1 MKFIVIYSPTGISN
15 SPLAAEYEAEDA
27 KQVANELMGQG
38 ITSFSIVPADEVRK
52 EVTPISR
59 KAGSSLSYNPD
70 VVATSKL
77 AKVEIA
83 ADDYNIGGKEVDGKH
98 YFTFNEAQ
106 EVQKTLKDTGWRLPT
121 RSEWTL
127 ICEEFGQKDG
137 ELDCKTLYK
146 NLNMGHTG
154 WIGEDGNLHN
164 RTTAGTWWSD
174 TASSA
179 THGRYLTTGTGDVY
193 AQNSHF
199 RGNSFALRLVRN
211 VKESE

>member
-27 KQVANELMGQG
+27 NQVANELMGQG
-38 ITSFSIVPADEVRK
+38 MTIFSIVPANEIRK

-83 ADDYNIGGKEVDGKH
+83 AEDYNIGGTEMDGKH

-137 ELDCKTLYK
+137 ELDCETLYK
-146 NLNMGHTG
+146 NLNMKHTG
-154 WIGEDGNLHN
+154 WIGEDGNFLN
-164 RTTAGTWWSD
+164 RTTGGRWWSD

-179 THGRYLTTGTGDVY
+179 TYGRNLCTYAGNVY
-193 AQNSHF
+193 AQYSYF
-199 RGNSFALRLVRN
+199 RGYGFALRLVRD
-211 VKESE
+211 VKEAE